1 MQCKKKILMARY
13 NVDKLLTEHT
23 SDVTIGGGGNTE
35 VNGDGTYFVDWATG
49 YNYYGE
55 MDDGNVWITVPYP
68 VCVQLVNFGR
78 KSINSGYFHG
88 EYPIYGFVDRL
99 VQAYCLD
106 NLGGGVPFEQ
116 LDKGL
121 AWIDSHVYFSPDCD
135 ILASPSIEAI
145 RSYSGEN
152 LKYWI
157 INASLAEQIKD
168 FHNLEVYDYN
178 AINEDV
184 SVVLGFIKLYST
196 SEQML
201 SAVTP
206 SMIRYS

>member
-1 MQCKKKILMARY
+1 MARY

-35 VNGDGTYFVDWATG
+35 VNGDGTYFVNWATG
-49 YNYYGE
+49 YINVCE
-55 MDDGNVWITVPYP
+55 MTDGNTWITVTAP
-68 VCVQLVNFGR
+68 VCAQLVNFGR
-78 KSINSGYFHG
+78 KSVDSGG
-88 EYPIYGFVDRL
+88 LQEEYPIYAFVDRL

-106 NLGGGVPFEQ
+106 NVGGDVPFGQ

-121 AWIDSHVYFSPDCD
+121 AWIDSHGYFNRDCD

-145 RSYSGEN
+145 QSYSGEN

-157 INASLAEQIKD
+157 INASLAEQLMD
-168 FHNLEVYDYN
+168 FHHLDVYDYN
-178 AINEDV
+178 VINQDV
-184 SVVLGFIKLYST
+184 SNALGFIKLYST
-196 SEQML
+196 SGQML

-206 SMIRYS
+206 SMIAYS

>member
-1 MQCKKKILMARY
+1 MARY

-23 SDVTIGGGGNTE
+23 SDVTIGSGGNTE
-35 VNGDGTYFVDWATG
+35 DNGDGTYFVDWTTG
-49 YNYYGE
+49 YTYYGE
-55 MDDGNVWITVPYP
+55 MNEGNVWITVPYP

-78 KSINSGYFHG
+78 KSINSGGLHG

-99 VQAYCLD
+99 VQSYCLD
-106 NLGGGVPFEQ
+106 NVGGGVPFGQ

-121 AWIDSHVYFSPDCD
+121 AWIDNYYNFRPDCD

-152 LKYWI
+152 LKYWV

-168 FHNLEVYDYN
+168 FHNLEVYDFN
-178 AINEDV
+178 SINEDV
-184 SVVLGFIKLYST
+184 WQALWFIKLYST

>member
-1 MQCKKKILMARY
+1 MARY

-35 VNGDGTYFVDWATG
+35 VNGDGTYFVDWTTG
-49 YNYYGE
+49 YNNVWE
-55 MDDGNVWITVPYP
+55 MTDGNTWITVPLP
-68 VCVQLVNFGR
+68 VCAKLVNFGR
-78 KSINSGYFHG
+78 KSVDSGG
-88 EYPIYGFVDRL
+88 LQEEYPIYGFVDRL

-121 AWIDSHVYFSPDCD
+121 AWIDNHNYFSSACD

-145 RSYSGEN
+145 RESN
-152 LKYWI
+152 LKYWV
-157 INASLAEQIKD
+157 INASLAEQLMD
-168 FHNLEVYDYN
+168 FRHLEVNDYN
-178 AINEDV
+178 IINQDV
-184 SVVLGFIKLYST
+184 SNALGFIKLYST

-206 SMIRYS
+206 SMIRYR

>member
-1 MQCKKKILMARY
+1 MARY

-49 YNYYGE
+49 YKYYGE

-78 KSINSGYFHG
+78 KSVDNPYLHG
-88 EYPIYGFVDRL
+88 EYPIYAFVDRL

-106 NLGGGVPFEQ
+106 NVGGGVPFEK

-121 AWIDSHVYFSPDCD
+121 AWIDNHTYFSSDCD

-157 INASLAEQIKD
+157 INASLAEQLKD
-168 FHNLEVYDYN
+168 FHHLEVYDYN

-184 SVVLGFIKLYST
+184 TQALGFIKLYST

-201 SAVTP
+201 SSVTP

>member
-1 MQCKKKILMARY
+1 MARY

-35 VNGDGTYFVDWATG
+35 NNGDGTYFVNWADG

-55 MDDGNVWITVPYP
+55 MADGNVWITVPYP
-68 VCVQLVNFGR
+68 VCAQLVNFGR
-78 KSINSGYFHG
+78 ISATIGG
-88 EYPIYGFVDRL
+88 TTGTYPVYAFVDRL

-106 NLGGGVPFEQ
+106 NVGGGVPFGQ

-121 AWIDSHVYFSPDCD
+121 AWIDNHYNFRPDCD

-145 RSYSGEN
+145 RADGDN

-168 FHNLEVYDYN
+168 FHHLEVYDYN
-178 AINEDV
+178 TINQDV
-184 SVVLGFIKLYST
+184 WQALGFIKLYST

>member
-1 MQCKKKILMARY
+1 MARY

-35 VNGDGTYFVDWATG
+35 VNGDGTYFVNWTTG
-49 YNYYGE
+49 YINVCE
-55 MDDGNVWITVPYP
+55 MTDGNTWITVTAP
-68 VCVQLVNFGR
+68 VCAQLVNFGR
-78 KSINSGYFHG
+78 KSVDSGG
-88 EYPIYGFVDRL
+88 LQEEYPIYGFVDRL

-106 NLGGGVPFEQ
+106 NLGGDVPFGQ

-121 AWIDSHVYFSPDCD
+121 AWIDSHGYFNRDCD

-157 INASLAEQIKD
+157 INASLAEQLKD
-168 FHNLEVYDYN
+168 FHHLEVYDYN
-178 AINEDV
+178 SINEDV
-184 SVVLGFIKLYST
+184 ANALGFIKLYST

-206 SMIRYS
+206 SMIAYS

>member
-1 MQCKKKILMARY
+1 MARY

-35 VNGDGTYFVDWATG
+35 DNGDGTYFVNWATG
-49 YNYYGE
+49 YTYFGE
-55 MDDGNVWITVPYP
+55 MGDGNIWLTVPYP
-68 VCVQLVNFGR
+68 VCAQLVNFGR
-78 KSINSGYFHG
+78 KSVDNPYLHG
-88 EYPIYGFVDRL
+88 EYPIYAFVDRL

-106 NLGGGVPFEQ
+106 NVGGGVPFGQ

-121 AWIDSHVYFSPDCD
+121 AWIDSHGYFNRDCD

-145 RSYSGEN
+145 QSYSGEN

-157 INASLAEQIKD
+157 INASLAEQLKD
-168 FHNLEVYDYN
+168 FHHLEVYDYR
-178 AINEDV
+178 AINQDL
-184 SVVLGFIKLYST
+184 SNALGFIKLYST
-196 SEQML
+196 SGQML

-206 SMIRYS
+206 SMIRYRSRTK

>member
-1 MQCKKKILMARY
+1 MARY

-35 VNGDGTYFVDWATG
+35 VNGDGTYFVDWTTG
-49 YNYYGE
+49 YINVCE
-55 MDDGNVWITVPYP
+55 MTDGNTWITVHAP
-68 VCVQLVNFGR
+68 VCAQLVNFGR
-78 KSINSGYFHG
+78 KSVDNPYLHG
-88 EYPIYGFVDRL
+88 EYPIYAFVDRL

-106 NLGGGVPFEQ
+106 NLGGGVPFGQ

-121 AWIDSHVYFSPDCD
+121 AWIDSHTYFSRDCD

-145 RSYSGEN
+145 QSYSGEN

-157 INASLAEQIKD
+157 INASLAEQLKD
-168 FHNLEVYDYN
+168 FHHLEVYDYN
-178 AINEDV
+178 PINEDV
-184 SVVLGFIKLYST
+184 SNALGFIKLYST

>member
-1 MQCKKKILMARY
+1 MARY

-23 SDVTIGGGGNTE
+23 SDVTIGAGGAGGGNTAG
-35 VNGDGTYFVDWATG
+35 NGDGTYFVDWT
-49 YNYYGE
+49 NDFSVQE
-55 MDDGNVWITVPYP
+55 MSDGRTWILVPLP
-68 VCVQLVNFGR
+68 VCAQLVNFGR
-78 KSINSGYFHG
+78 KSINSGNLHG

-106 NLGGGVPFEQ
+106 NVGGGVPFEQ

-121 AWIDSHVYFSPDCD
+121 AWIDSHGYFRPDCD

-157 INASLAEQIKD
+157 INASLAEQLKD
-168 FHNLEVYDYN
+168 FHHLDVYDYN
-178 AINEDV
+178 PINEDV
-184 SVVLGFIKLYST
+184 SNAFGFIKLYST

>member
-1 MQCKKKILMARY
+1 MARY

-35 VNGDGTYFVDWATG
+35 DNGDGTYFVDWATG
-49 YNYYGE
+49 YTYYGE
-55 MDDGNVWITVPYP
+55 MNDGNVWITVPYP

-78 KSINSGYFHG
+78 KSVDSGG
-88 EYPIYGFVDRL
+88 LVEEYPIYAFVDRL
-99 VQAYCLD
+99 VQAYRSFVRVD
-106 NLGGGVPFEQ
+106 VPFGQ
-116 LDKGL
+116 IDKGL
-121 AWIDSHVYFSPDCD
+121 AWTDYYFSRNSD

-152 LKYWI
+152 LKYWV

-168 FHNLEVYDYN
+168 FHNLEVYDFN
-178 AINEDV
+178 SINEDV
-184 SVVLGFIKLYST
+184 WQALGFIKLYST

>member
-1 MQCKKKILMARY
+1 MARY

-35 VNGDGTYFVDWATG
+35 DNGDGTYFVNWATD
-49 YNYYGE
+49 YE
-55 MDDGNVWITVPYP
+55 CRQMDDGNVWITVPYP
-68 VCVQLVNFGR
+68 VCAQLVNFER
-78 KSINSGYFHG
+78 KSDDSGNLSG
-88 EYPIYGFVDRL
+88 KYPICAFVDRL
-99 VQAYCLD
+99 VQAYRLNVHVD
-106 NLGGGVPFEQ
+106 VPFGQ
-116 LDKGL
+116 IDKGL
-121 AWIDSHVYFSPDCD
+121 AWTDYYFSRNSD

-145 RSYSGEN
+145 QADGGN

-157 INASLAEQIKD
+157 INASFADQLMV
-168 FHNLEVYDYN
+168 FHRLYVDDYN
-178 AINEDV
+178 PINQDV
-184 SVVLGFIKLYST
+184 VQRLRFIKLYST

>member
-1 MQCKKKILMARY
+1 MATDY
-13 NVDKLLTEHT
+13 ECC
-23 SDVTIGGGGNTE
+23 
-35 VNGDGTYFVDWATG
+35 
-49 YNYYGE
+49 E

-78 KSINSGYFHG
+78 KSVDNGG
-88 EYPIYGFVDRL
+88 LQEECPIYAFVDRL
-99 VQAYCLD
+99 VQAYRLNVRVD
-106 NLGGGVPFEQ
+106 VPFGQ
-116 LDKGL
+116 IDKGL
-121 AWIDSHVYFSPDCD
+121 AWTDYYFSRNSD

-145 RSYSGEN
+145 QADGGN

-168 FHNLEVYDYN
+168 LHHLEVYDYN
-178 AINEDV
+178 PINQDV
-184 SVVLGFIKLYST
+184 AQKLMFIKLYST

>member
-1 MQCKKKILMARY
+1 MARY

-35 VNGDGTYFVDWATG
+35 DNGDGTYFVNWAEG
-49 YNYYGE
+49 YTYYGE
-55 MDDGNVWITVPYP
+55 MNDGNTWITVPYP
-68 VCVQLVNFGR
+68 VCAQLVNFGR
-78 KSINSGYFHG
+78 KSVDSGNLHG
-88 EYPIYGFVDRL
+88 EYPIYAFVDRL
-99 VQAYCLD
+99 VQAYRL
-106 NLGGGVPFEQ
+106 NVRVHVPFGQ

-121 AWIDSHVYFSPDCD
+121 AWTDYYFSRDCD
-135 ILASPSIEAI
+135 ILASPRIDAI

-157 INASLAEQIKD
+157 INASLAEQLKD

-178 AINEDV
+178 PINQDV
-184 SVVLGFIKLYST
+184 SNALAFIKLYST

>member
-1 MQCKKKILMARY
+1 MARY

-23 SDVTIGGGGNTE
+23 SDVTIGAGGDGGGNAAG
-35 VNGDGTYFVDWATG
+35 NGDGTYFVDWTTR
-49 YNYYGE
+49 YTYCSE

-78 KSINSGYFHG
+78 KSINSDNLHG
-88 EYPIYGFVDRL
+88 EYPIYAFVDRL
-99 VQAYCLD
+99 VQSYCLD
-106 NLGGGVPFEQ
+106 NVGGGVPFEQ

-121 AWIDSHVYFSPDCD
+121 AWIDSHVYFGPDCD

-145 RSYSGEN
+145 RDYGDN

-157 INASLAEQIKD
+157 INASLAEQLKD
-168 FHNLEVYDYN
+168 FHHLDVYDYHP
-178 AINEDV
+178 INEDV
-184 SVVLGFIKLYST
+184 SIALGFIKLYST

-206 SMIRYS
+206 SMISYS

>member
-1 MQCKKKILMARY
+1 M
-13 NVDKLLTEHT
+13 
-23 SDVTIGGGGNTE
+23 
-35 VNGDGTYFVDWATG
+35 
-49 YNYYGE
+49 
-55 MDDGNVWITVPYP
+55 WITVPYP

-78 KSINSGYFHG
+78 KSVDNPYLHG
-88 EYPIYGFVDRL
+88 EYPIYAFVDRL
-99 VQAYCLD
+99 VQSYCLD
-106 NLGGGVPFEQ
+106 NVDGGVPFEQ

-121 AWIDSHVYFSPDCD
+121 AWIDSHGYFNRDCD

-157 INASLAEQIKD
+157 INASLAEQLKD
-168 FHNLEVYDYN
+168 FHHLDVYDYN
-178 AINEDV
+178 PINEDV
-184 SVVLGFIKLYST
+184 SNALGFIKLYST

>member
-1 MQCKKKILMARY
+1 MARY

-35 VNGDGTYFVDWATG
+35 NNGDGTYFVNWTD
-49 YNYYGE
+49 YIKVRKMN
-55 MDDGNVWITVPYP
+55 DGNTWITVTAP
-68 VCVQLVNFGR
+68 VCAQLVNFGR
-78 KSINSGYFHG
+78 KSVDNGG
-88 EYPIYGFVDRL
+88 LQEEYPIYGFVDRL

-106 NLGGGVPFEQ
+106 NVGGGVPFEQ

-121 AWIDSHVYFSPDCD
+121 AWIDSHVDFRPDCD

-145 RSYSGEN
+145 QHSGDVI
-152 LKYWI
+152 KYWV
-157 INASLAEQIKD
+157 INASLADQLMD
-168 FHNLEVYDYN
+168 LHHLEVN
-178 AINEDV
+178 GSSFINLKV
-184 SVVLGFIKLYST
+184 TQKLGFIKLYST

-206 SMIRYS
+206 SMISYS

>member
-1 MQCKKKILMARY
+1 MARY

-35 VNGDGTYFVDWATG
+35 DNGDGTYFVDWTTG
-49 YNYYGE
+49 YKCLE
-55 MDDGNVWITVPYP
+55 MDDGNVWLPVPYP
-68 VCVQLVNFGR
+68 VCAQLVNFGR
-78 KSINSGYFHG
+78 KSVNSGSLHG
-88 EYPIYGFVDRL
+88 EYPIYAFVDRL

-106 NLGGGVPFEQ
+106 NMGGGVPFGQ

-121 AWIDSHVYFSPDCD
+121 AWIDNHYNFRPDCD

-145 RSYSGEN
+145 RPNGDN

-157 INASLAEQIKD
+157 INASLAEQLKD
-168 FHNLEVYDYN
+168 FHHLEVYDYTT
-178 AINEDV
+178 INQDLWRA
-184 SVVLGFIKLYST
+184 LGFIKLYST

>member
-1 MQCKKKILMARY
+1 MARY

-35 VNGDGTYFVDWATG
+35 DNGDGTYFVNWATDCECR
-49 YNYYGE
+49 E

-68 VCVQLVNFGR
+68 VCAQLVNFGR
-78 KSINSGYFHG
+78 KSVDSGGLHG
-88 EYPIYGFVDRL
+88 EYPIYAFVDRL

-106 NLGGGVPFEQ
+106 NVGGGVPFGQ

-121 AWIDSHVYFSPDCD
+121 AWIDSHVDFRPDCD

-168 FHNLEVYDYN
+168 LHHLEVYDYN
-178 AINEDV
+178 VPNQDV
-184 SVVLGFIKLYST
+184 LQALGFIKLYST